1 MSNKKKE
8 AGQKVWPFDT
18 LPETLVQHVGYWFK
32 DCIEVVEQT
41 F

>member
-1 MSNKKKE
+1 MLNNKKE

-18 LPETLVQHVGYWFK
+18 LPETLVQHVDYWFNP
-32 DCIEVVEQT
+32 CIEVVDQT